1 MVIMKIPQQ
10 GDVVTPKETTS
21 RYTCGINYKVTR
33 TDKGVFYVIDDW
45 NIEKQCYLEEQTI
58 VQRAT
63 IFERICNF
71 VNKILGI

>member
-1 MVIMKIPQQ
+1 MKSPQS
-10 GDVVTPKETTS
+10 GDIVTPKETTS
-21 RYTCGINYKVTR
+21 RYTYGIKYKVTR

-45 NIEKQCYLEEQTI
+45 NIEKQCYIEDWMLLK
-58 VQRAT
+58 RAT

>member
-1 MVIMKIPQQ
+1 MKTPQP
-10 GDVVTPKETTS
+10 GDILTPNQTTS
-21 RYTCGINYKVTR
+21 RYTYGVNYKVTR

-45 NIEKQCYLEEQTI
+45 LFEKQCYIEDWK
-58 VQRAT
+58 VVKRAT

>member
-1 MVIMKIPQQ
+1 MKTPQT
-10 GDVVTPKETTS
+10 GDIVTPKETTS
-21 RYTCGINYKVTR
+21 RYTYGIKYKVTR

-45 NIEKQCYLEEQTI
+45 NIEKQCYIEEWT
-58 VQRAT
+58 VLKRAT

>member
-1 MVIMKIPQQ
+1 MKTPQA
-10 GDVVTPKETTS
+10 GDIVTPKESTS
-21 RYTCGINYKVTR
+21 RYTYKCYYYVTR

-45 NIEKQCYLEEQTI
+45 NIEKQCYIEDWILLK
-58 VQRAT
+58 RAT